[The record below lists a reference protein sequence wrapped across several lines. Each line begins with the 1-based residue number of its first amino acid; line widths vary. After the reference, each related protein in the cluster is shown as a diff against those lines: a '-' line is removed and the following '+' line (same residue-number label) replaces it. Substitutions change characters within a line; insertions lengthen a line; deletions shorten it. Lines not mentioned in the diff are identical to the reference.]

1 MLIPGNS
8 FEHVFI
14 PNLKSRTVLLYVFS
28 TMNDFFT
35 FTFVVEVMFNL
46 RTFLQ
51 VLAIVI
57 KIFSYGILYFEFIYQ
72 ILKKIKHT

>member
-1 MLIPGNS
+1 MLIPGYS

-14 PNLKSRTVLLYVFS
+14 PKLKSRTVLLYVFS

-46 RTFLQ
+46 RT
-51 VLAIVI
+51 
-57 KIFSYGILYFEFIYQ
+57 YGILYFEFISQ
-72 ILKKIKHT
+72 ILKKLSILKRSLKNRQKNDTA